1 MALLESVF
9 SEIRLPEDLYNK
21 YVSEMKESYGSLE
34 GVADGIVFGGAGI
47 RDISAYPT
55 FDVKIPGALLH
66 LPPQLYFVKK
76 TTESGER
83 YFLQIMMNHFEVDL
97 GDGREE

>member
-34 GVADGIVFGGAGI
+34 GVADGSVFGGAGI

-55 FDVKIPGALLH
+55 FDVKIPGA

-97 GDGREE
+97 GDEREE

>member
-1 MALLESVF
+1 M
-9 SEIRLPEDLYNK
+9 
-21 YVSEMKESYGSLE
+21 
-34 GVADGIVFGGAGI
+34 
-47 RDISAYPT
+47 
-55 FDVKIPGALLH
+55 KIPGALLH

>member
-34 GVADGIVFGGAGI
+34 GVADGSVFDGAGI
-47 RDISAYPT
+47 RDISNYPS

-66 LPPQLYFVKK
+66 LPPQLYFVKN

-83 YFLQIMMNHFEVDL
+83 YFIQIVMNNFEVDL
-97 GDGREE
+97 GYVCEE